1 MIVCV
6 CRRVSDRAVDAAI
19 QAGARDLPAIS
30 RATGAGTDC
39 GCCREEL
46 AARASNH
53 RSTPCSS
60 PPCPGCPRAE
70 AACSEAA

>member
-19 QAGARDLPAIS
+19 DAGARDVDAIARS
-30 RATGAGTDC
+30 TGAGSDC

-46 AARASNH
+46 AARAEQRTS
-53 RSTPCSS
+53 PCSS
-60 PPCPGCPRAE
+60 PPCAGCPRAV
-70 AACSEAA
+70 AAPGRAA